1 MHRQWPDEQ
10 DHDASMLPTI
20 AWSGNFRTEKI
31 NRGILMK
38 WKDKEV
44 DKFQVKRNDNPKSGC
59 PIIFCTPAI
68 DYGLTRE
75 DFNKIKQRVME
86 FDIE

>member
-31 NRGILMK
+31 NRGINMK
-38 WKDKEV
+38 WKDK
-44 DKFQVKRNDNPKSGC
+44 G
-59 PIIFCTPAI
+59 I
-68 DYGLTRE
+68 G
-75 DFNKIKQRVME
+75 
-86 FDIE
+86 